1 MKTYPCSCG
10 VAGNRPALVWL
21 VGLMGIFVF
30 GSSGVAGEVVEERGV
45 PERESGVRVLL
56 ELGELDRE
64 AEGDLLKKRLQA
76 AVHLLTRRAER
87 GGLDGT
93 VVELLDS
100 GVIELAVPGVD
111 WEGEPDLPE
120 GFLAPTGIGFHL
132 VHREKVP
139 ATTPDD
145 ERPDGYREMALD
157 RTLSSG
163 EVREYFYFVREE
175 PEMAG
180 ALFRDA
186 YAVESFQGDRYE
198 VMLTF
203 SEKDVGR
210 FGDLTRE
217 IERENE
223 SHGTIGQLAI
233 VFDGLLYSAPTV
245 RQEIRSETI
254 QVTGRFSREEAGEI
268 ALLLGYP
275 LESRLV
281 VAEVSEAGGSASDPV
296 DE

>member
-1 MKTYPCSCG
+1 
-10 VAGNRPALVWL
+10 
-21 VGLMGIFVF
+21 MGIFVF
-30 GSSGVAGEVVEERGV
+30 GSSGVSGEAGDEHGV
-45 PERESGVRVLL
+45 PERERGVRVLL

-64 AEGDLLKKRLQA
+64 AEGDLREKRLGA

-87 GGLDGT
+87 AGLDGT

-100 GVIELAVPGVD
+100 GVIELAVPGVA
-111 WEGEPDLPE
+111 WEGESDLPE

-132 VHREKVP
+132 VHREMVP

-186 YAVESFQGDRYE
+186 YAAESFQGDWFE
-198 VMLTF
+198 VTLTF
-203 SEKDVGR
+203 SEKDVDR

-217 IERENE
+217 IARENQ
-223 SHGTIGQLAI
+223 SHGTLGQLAI
-233 VFDGLLYSAPTV
+233 VFDGILYSAPTV
-245 RQEIRSETI
+245 HQEIRSERVT
-254 QVTGRFSREEAGEI
+254 VTGRFSREEAEEM
-268 ALLLGYP
+268 ALILGYP
-275 LESRLV
+275 LESPLV
-281 VAEVSEAGGSASDPV
+281 VREVSEAGPLR
-296 DE
+296 